1 MDPIGIYIHIP
12 FCLKKCPYCS
22 FYSVKANNNL
32 MDDYTES
39 VCCRIKDFGKKINK
53 EANTL
58 YFGGGTPSVL
68 GTKRL
73 LKILNS
79 VKKSFTLKDPET
91 TMEINPSS
99 KDLIDLK
106 ELYLNGINRLSVGLQ
121 SANDNELSLLGR
133 LHTKNT
139 AKKTVEEAFKAGFKN
154 ISLDLMLAIQ
164 EQTEESLFNSIK
176 FCSDLNVQ
184 HISAYILSIEKGTTY
199 YKEKDKLKL
208 KKEDEQSRLYLFTCK
223 TLENFGFYQYEIS
236 NFSKKGFESKH
247 NLKYWKTKEYIGIG
261 PSAHS
266 FINKKRFY
274 YKNSIEDFLKGKPCV
289 LDGKGGYEEEYALLR
304 LRLSEGLINEKY
316 FNRFKKNIPN
326 DYFKRAKLYEPY
338 GLLKIKENESIKL
351 TQKGFLVS
359 NKLISDIIN

>member
-1 MDPIGIYIHIP
+1 MNSIGIYIHIP

-22 FYSVKANNNL
+22 FYSVKASSNL
-32 MDDYTES
+32 MDEYTNE
-39 VCCRIKDFGKKINK
+39 VCRKIEYFGEKINK
-53 EANTL
+53 KVNTL

-68 GTKRL
+68 GTERL
-73 LKILNS
+73 LKILNT
-79 VKKSFTLKDPET
+79 VRKNFILKDSEI

-99 KDLIDLK
+99 KNLIDLK
-106 ELYLNGINRLSVGLQ
+106 ELYLNGINRLSIGLQ

-133 LHTKNT
+133 LHTKDE
-139 AKKTVEEAFKAGFKN
+139 AKETLESAQKAGFKN

-164 EQTEESLFNSIK
+164 EQTEESLFDSIK

-184 HISAYILSIEKGTTY
+184 HVSAYILSIEKGTTY
-199 YKEKDKLKL
+199 YNEKNKLKL
-208 KKEDEQSRLYLFTCK
+208 KTEDEQSRLYLFACK
-223 TLENFGFYQYEIS
+223 TLENFGFFQYEVS

-247 NLKYWKTKEYIGIG
+247 NLKYWKAKEYLGIG

-274 YKNSIEDFLKGKPCV
+274 YKNSIDDFLKGKPWV
-289 LDGKGGYEEEYALLR
+289 LEGEGGNEEEYALLR
-304 LRLSEGLINEKY
+304 LRLNEGLINSKY
-316 FNRFKKNIPN
+316 FNRFKKNIPI

-338 GLLKIKENESIKL
+338 GLLTVKENESIKL
-351 TQKGFLVS
+351 TPKGFLVS